1 MNYEITCAESFWPR
15 SRICT
20 VIPCVS
26 HSSSPVSPPPVPSP
40 TYISVVV
47 SSLATKIKHTPNGE
61 HTDYPQIV
69 YQCYA
74 KNSPQVANNSQ
85 KVIKR
90 GRRNI
95 KSYRAS
101 SHSYSMVV
109 FFDMIC
115 YCWQGKTGGS
125 SSSQK
130 HIQPTYNLAHCFSIS
145 PACWKCESCRQ

>member
-1 MNYEITCAESFWPR
+1 MCLTHPPPSP
-15 SRICT
+15 
-20 VIPCVS
+20 
-26 HSSSPVSPPPVPSP
+26 PVSSP

-74 KNSPQVANNSQ
+74 KSSSHIANNSQ

-101 SHSYSMVV
+101 SHSHSMVV

-125 SSSQK
+125 VVVAKTYSTNL
-130 HIQPTYNLAHCFSIS
+130 QPSPLFLDLARMLEVRKLQAVVVWPNGRWAPLATLFH
-145 PACWKCESCRQ
+145 K